1 MTTNTG
7 KAIIKTL
14 AVIPILFFFIYLYTF
29 LHEGGHALVGI
40 IYGGKIDRF
49 VLGFDA
55 HVTIHGAKFTQLGES
70 LFNLAGTLL
79 PVICLVVALILYNRN
94 IKNLVYHFIYAEST
108 IMIIGSLIAWIAIPV
123 ISLFTAP
130 PSYDDVSKF
139 MEVSDLNPLLI
150 SFTAIPR

>member
-70 LFNLAGTLL
+70 LFN
-79 PVICLVVALILYNRN
+79 
-94 IKNLVYHFIYAEST
+94 
-108 IMIIGSLIAWIAIPV
+108 
-123 ISLFTAP
+123 
-130 PSYDDVSKF
+130 
-139 MEVSDLNPLLI
+139 
-150 SFTAIPR
+150 